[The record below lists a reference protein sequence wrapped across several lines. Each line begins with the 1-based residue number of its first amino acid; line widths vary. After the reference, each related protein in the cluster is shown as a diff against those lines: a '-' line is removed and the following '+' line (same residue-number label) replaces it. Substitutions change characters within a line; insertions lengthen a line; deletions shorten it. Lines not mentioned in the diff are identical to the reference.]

1 MRHSF
6 LALTL
11 FVLITA
17 HAFAQN
23 QAAAYLIP
31 RAVYVGDVASL
42 ILPLPQL
49 AARETANIVLSR
61 DSQDFPFHP
70 DIDFHRIT
78 LELRGAGSV
87 LIVEFS
93 AFQTGRL
100 ELPSIKIGGEYFPG
114 LSIDIRSVL
123 TETGSMLELSNPA
136 MPLTMPGTTL
146 LVYGTLAAVVFVLTS
161 LLLLLLRGRNH
172 IKRWIAIWKRKRLL
186 AVMKATGRR
195 LHKAML
201 KNGKGREVLD
211 ILSLEFRTFLSHF
224 FGENCRAMT
233 ARELENKL
241 SNDFPGK
248 FFRRCDE
255 IRFSRGVVEKND
267 VLMMLADLR
276 AFLETLGKAEGKTE
290 QEKAA

>member
-1 MRHSF
+1 MKRSF
-6 LALTL
+6 LALTF

-17 HAFAQN
+17 SSFAQN
-23 QAAAYLIP
+23 SPAAYLIP

-61 DSQDFPFHP
+61 DSPDFPSHP
-70 DIDFHRIT
+70 DIDFHRII

-100 ELPSIKIGGEYFPG
+100 ELPTIKIGGENFSG

-123 TETGSMLELSNPA
+123 AGTGSMLELSKPA
-136 MPLTMPGTTL
+136 MPLTMPGTTF
-146 LVYGTLAAVVFVLTS
+146 LVYGTLAAVIFVLIS
-161 LLLLLLRGRNH
+161 VLLLLVRGRNH
-172 IKRWIAIWKRKRLL
+172 INRWISIWKRKRLL

-211 ILSLEFRTFLSHF
+211 ILSFEFRTFLSHF

-233 ARELENKL
+233 ARELENNL
-241 SNDFPGK
+241 SDGFPGK

-255 IRFSRGVVEKND
+255 IRFSGTAVEKND
-267 VLMMLADLR
+267 VLMMLADLK
-276 AFLETLGKAEGKTE
+276 AFLETLGKTE